1 MIQLP
6 HEITSEWITNSSD
19 PAQCAMIYAWLGVAI
34 IAARSVSWSRDP
46 ATGFT
51 QMQAIITQVQAKTQ
65 EQQAQTAQ
73 IEQERQKMFQDPRY
87 QKLQEMI
94 VQTINDID
102 ELQQKTSGTISP
114 ISLRDLNNQL
124 EDLKKLRM
132 GTNIDKITDALEI
145 IFGLMERIDLEYLEV
160 QKEHEVAIMKDS
172 LISDTDVVGELDKY
186 NKAQK
191 VQLAG
196 TSKNAED
203 HYYIFFWK
211 LWIYQKFLTK
221 ELFGRL
227 QKVTD
232 ILYSIFDYLE
242 LFVIMILLISIV
254 YIRLYPLIII
264 SADTSSIY
272 QSMIGWGVLGMS
284 TTIVRFMRGKKP
296 IPLLIL
302 SWVLI
307 FLYFYLFN
315 LVVIHIAL

>member
-1 MIQLP
+1 
-6 HEITSEWITNSSD
+6 
-19 PAQCAMIYAWLGVAI
+19 
-34 IAARSVSWSRDP
+34 
-46 ATGFT
+46 
-51 QMQAIITQVQAKTQ
+51 MQAIITQVQAKTQ

-203 HYYIFFWK
+203 HYYIFF
-211 LWIYQKFLTK
+211 
-221 ELFGRL
+221 
-227 QKVTD
+227 
-232 ILYSIFDYLE
+232 
-242 LFVIMILLISIV
+242 
-254 YIRLYPLIII
+254 
-264 SADTSSIY
+264 
-272 QSMIGWGVLGMS
+272 
-284 TTIVRFMRGKKP
+284 
-296 IPLLIL
+296 
-302 SWVLI
+302 
-307 FLYFYLFN
+307 
-315 LVVIHIAL
+315 